1 MMSAHSC
8 SSDPDRR
15 GFMEIPA
22 ENLRDLDAATVCS
35 LWARRL
41 LETAHLS
48 PREKQTLRDICRQH
62 RQAATNRSSFATL
75 LELSPRASDV
85 SDAVYGL
92 TLTRVGIL
100 GRSEYRL
107 PCPEHA
113 HVAEEATNH
122 AGNLAQLEH
131 KQRRSRSTLEQLVY
145 VMGKQATASE
155 RLADAEVGAFRGSR

>member
-1 MMSAHSC
+1 MRPLPTN
-8 SSDPDRR
+8 SDHELRR
-15 GFMEIPA
+15 SVEIDA
-22 ENLRDLDAATVCS
+22 ASIRSLDAATVCS

-41 LETAHLS
+41 LETGDLS
-48 PREKQTLRDICRQH
+48 PREKQNLRDICRQH

-75 LELSPRASDV
+75 LDLSHRAADV

-100 GRSEYRL
+100 GRSDYRL

-131 KQRRSRSTLEQLVY
+131 KQRRSRSTLEALV
-145 VMGKQATASE
+145 VAMQRQQVASE
-155 RLADAEVGAFRGSR
+155 TLADAEVGAFRNG